1 MSRLLGRGLLVAG
14 IAAALAA
21 PAGWAV
27 WRNAGLWTG
36 APQTVPSPVAS
47 AILGP
52 PPTPGPSAD
61 EEGTLPAARVVRPPA
76 SQPASPPAPQHRSPR
91 ASPPAAGL
99 RGVRD
104 LRSVPSPP
112 PEQTKIPQDRKS
124 TRLNSS
130 HANISYAVF
139 CLKKKRQNRSAE

>member
-1 MSRLLGRGLLVAG
+1 MSPLLGRGLLVAG

-52 PPTPGPSAD
+52 PPAPGPSAD

-99 RGVRD
+99 
-104 LRSVPSPP
+104 
-112 PEQTKIPQDRKS
+112 
-124 TRLNSS
+124 
-130 HANISYAVF
+130 
-139 CLKKKRQNRSAE
+139 